1 MLFFK
6 FNVFE
11 NSYTREGKDLNNKVK
26 HVFILLRDSRNGIF
40 TCKNRRKER
49 KIKLSNLTCEM
60 SFLRV
65 CLTDN
70 NVFEWM
76 QLRIGFR
83 TSAVDFQFFLFFF
96 WVSFGNYFSYFIIR
110 DEKGQGYTVKRKNQR
125 WNRFSFHRLR
135 RRNWEIDRSGK
146 RIIPLPSL
154 SFSSS
159 SFFRMSENTKG
170 KITSKWLF

>member
-65 CLTDN
+65 ALPIITCSN
-70 NVFEWM
+70 ECSYGSVFVRV
-76 QLRIGFR
+76 Q
-83 TSAVDFQFFLFFF
+83 
-96 WVSFGNYFSYFIIR
+96 
-110 DEKGQGYTVKRKNQR
+110 
-125 WNRFSFHRLR
+125 
-135 RRNWEIDRSGK
+135 
-146 RIIPLPSL
+146 
-154 SFSSS
+154 
-159 SFFRMSENTKG
+159 
-170 KITSKWLF
+170 